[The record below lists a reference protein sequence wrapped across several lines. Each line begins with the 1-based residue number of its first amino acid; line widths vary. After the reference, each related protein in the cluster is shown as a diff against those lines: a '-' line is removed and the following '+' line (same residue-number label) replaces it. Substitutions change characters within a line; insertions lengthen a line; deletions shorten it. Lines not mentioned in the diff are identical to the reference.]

1 MKLRST
7 PVRCFWILGLLAPLA
22 ARAATVAVDFAP
34 TPGADAWLSAA
45 MEGTVGR
52 ELSRFHR
59 VELEEK
65 VGADACPDRKPQCLV
80 DRYRAAGVDLLVLG
94 AVSSEGLEYEVYA
107 TWTRAVA
114 FRGSLRLHR
123 GLTSA
128 VLQQR
133 LSGLVRPIV
142 QGGGWADQV
151 PAAAPKS
158 EAESAGVAPGLPEV
172 VARSPALP
180 LGLAALAGA
189 LWGAFALLTAGWLF
203 PRLYGIGRVRHDA
216 LWSLLKSWFAL
227 VSLRATLL
235 AVYAGVFAGTLVAS
249 RRLGLDLRLSVGV
262 LLPAVGLLT
271 HLAFL
276 LVVDGLAAY
285 LDRAAVVGAASEQ
298 NPWHRTIK
306 RYFLGYVRRN
316 GIDLDRALIDRTLF
330 LPGTGDATCYGGG
343 LSRPRVIVDVAAR
356 DLALGEL
363 PDEDEAPE
371 RTVNP
376 EDLPWGLLM
385 PVSPDKERS
394 PRKAARA
401 AAERRRR
408 VLAPAPRGAAPR
420 LVGQNATLLGWVLP
434 ATAKSSVPLISDSR
448 EDFDVVRSLLTE
460 HYAAFEKNLDED
472 EYDDTDPTQKD
483 YLFGALLLQ
492 MGAIRRQ
499 EARLSTLV
507 LALEVAAA
515 RAPKWIRWVP
525 AVLAGLRARF
535 FSRPAAT
542 VADAYVALHSGLDA
556 LVQYFHLRRGGDPAL
571 LTARANAPGLLA
583 TTQTIVGELEQS
595 TPSKQEEQS
604 LRATPRSRT
613 LRLVELFYAPIAPRG
628 RLRPKVLLALLAL
641 ALGGLA
647 IVQATSSAM
656 AYHPVFVERM
666 REMQARAA
674 QDQGA
679 ADGGQHP

>member
-1 MKLRST
+1 MKLRT
-7 PVRCFWILGLLAPLA
+7 TLVRCFWILGLLAPQA
-22 ARAATVAVDFAP
+22 ARASTVAVDFAP
-34 TPGADAWLSAA
+34 TPGTDAWLSAA

-59 VELEEK
+59 VELMEK
-65 VGADACPDRKPQCLV
+65 VAADACPERQPLCLV
-80 DRYRAAGVDLLVLG
+80 DRYRADGVDLLVLG
-94 AVSSEGLEYEVYA
+94 AVSPERLEYEVYA
-107 TWTRAVA
+107 TWTRSVA
-114 FRGSLRLHR
+114 FRGSLGLHR

-151 PAAAPKS
+151 PSAAPK
-158 EAESAGVAPGLPEV
+158 ADAAIATESPPVPAMLI
-172 VARSPALP
+172 RSPALP
-180 LGLAALAGA
+180 LALAALAGA
-189 LWGAFALLTAGWLF
+189 LWGAFALLTGGWLL
-203 PRLYGIGRVRHDA
+203 PRLYGIGRVRHDS
-216 LWSLLKSWFAL
+216 LWPLLKSWLAL
-227 VSLRATLL
+227 VCLRGTLL
-235 AVYAGVFAGTLVAS
+235 AVHAGVFAGTLIAG
-249 RRLGLDLRLSVGV
+249 RRLGLDVRLMVGLV
-262 LLPAVGLLT
+262 LPAAGLVT

-285 LDRAAVVGAASEQ
+285 LDRAVVVGPASEQ

-316 GIDLDRALIDRTLF
+316 GIELDRALIDRALF
-330 LPGTGDATCYGGG
+330 LPGTVDGTCYGGG

-376 EDLPWGLLM
+376 EEFPWGVLM
-385 PVSPDKERS
+385 PVSPDRERS
-394 PRKAARA
+394 PRKAGRA

-408 VLAPAPRGAAPR
+408 PLAPAPRGASPR

-434 ATAKSSVPLISDSR
+434 ATASGSVPLISDSR

-472 EYDDTDPTQKD
+472 EYDDTDPSQKD
-483 YLFGALLLQ
+483 FLFGALLLQ

-499 EARLSTLV
+499 EARLCTLV
-507 LALEVAAA
+507 LALEVAGA
-515 RAPKWIRWVP
+515 RAPKVIRWLP
-525 AVLAGLRARF
+525 GAIAGIRARF

-542 VADAYVALHSGLDA
+542 IADAFVALNSGLDA
-556 LVQYFHLRRGGDPAL
+556 LVQYFYVRRGGDPAL
-571 LTARANAPGLLA
+571 LTARADAPRLLQ
-583 TTQTIVGELEQS
+583 TTQRIVAEIEQRPA
-595 TPSKQEEQS
+595 TALEEQS

-613 LRLVELFYAPIAPRG
+613 LRLVELFYAPIASRG
-628 RLRPKVLLALLAL
+628 RLRPRLLLGLLAL

-647 IVQATSSAM
+647 VVQATSSAM

-666 REMQARAA
+666 REMQERAA
-674 QDQGA
+674 RDQGA
-679 ADGGQHP
+679 ADGGQHL